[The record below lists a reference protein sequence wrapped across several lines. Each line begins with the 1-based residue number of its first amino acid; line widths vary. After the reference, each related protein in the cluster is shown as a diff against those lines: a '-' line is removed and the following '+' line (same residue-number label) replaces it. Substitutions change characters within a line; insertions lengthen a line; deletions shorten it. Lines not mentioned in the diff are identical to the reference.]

1 MKIVVFN
8 HMSLDGVIQAPGRPD
23 EDVRGGFEH
32 GGWSLPYADAVLG
45 SYVAEGMASSGAL
58 LFGRRTYEDFHS
70 VWPKRAEP
78 NPFTKVLDATQKY
91 VASRTL
97 KNPLP
102 WVNSTLLAGDAKD
115 TVARLR
121 REPGKNVVV
130 LGSADLVQTLE
141 RESLIDEYQL
151 MIHPLILGKGKRLF
165 SDSGRHALLELVD
178 TKPTTTGVII
188 ATYRPRKAQDGQGES
203 R

>member
-8 HMSLDGVIQAPGRPD
+8 HLSLDGVTQAPGRPD

-45 SYVAEGMASSGAL
+45 AYVAQGMSTSGAL
-58 LFGRRTYEDFHS
+58 LFGRRTYEDFYS
-70 VWPKRAEP
+70 VWPKRKEP

-91 VASRTL
+91 VVSRTL
-97 KNPLP
+97 ENPLP
-102 WVNSTLLAGDAKD
+102 WVNSTLLAGEAED

-121 REPGKNVVV
+121 REPGKSAVI
-130 LGSADLVQTLE
+130 LGSAELVQSLE
-141 RESLIDEYQL
+141 RRNLIDEYQL
-151 MIHPLILGKGKRLF
+151 TIHPLILGRGKRLF
-165 SDSGRHALLELVD
+165 SDSGRFATLELVD

-188 ATYRPRKAQDGQGES
+188 ATYRPRKGQNG
-203 R
+203 